1 MAFLDLEGLK
11 RIGQRLDTL
20 FLRKAS
26 VANNLTTT
34 SAGKALDARQGKAL
48 KDAINGKT
56 AKAEST
62 GSLTASGW
70 TASGDGYVQTI
81 TQQGVTA
88 DNVVIVA
95 AAPDSY
101 MAYAEH
107 TVYCS
112 AQGTNQLTFRAMA
125 MPAINLTVNVLILE

>member
-56 AKAEST
+56 AKKNSK
-62 GSLTASGW
+62 LRD
-70 TASGDGYVQTI
+70 GDEVMLMSPVCG
-81 TQQGVTA
+81 G
-88 DNVVIVA
+88 
-95 AAPDSY
+95 
-101 MAYAEH
+101 
-107 TVYCS
+107 
-112 AQGTNQLTFRAMA
+112 
-125 MPAINLTVNVLILE
+125 